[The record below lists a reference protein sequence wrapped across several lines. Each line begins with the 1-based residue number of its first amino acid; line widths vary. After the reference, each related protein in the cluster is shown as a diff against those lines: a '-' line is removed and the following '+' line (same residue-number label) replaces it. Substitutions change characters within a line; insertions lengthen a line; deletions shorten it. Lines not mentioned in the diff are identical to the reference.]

1 MNIFVSK
8 NYMVRKH
15 TMNDNFVNAL
25 ITWYLYNKRELP
37 WRETTNPYFIWIS
50 EVILQQTRV
59 AQGLPYYEKIIDEFP
74 TINLLAASS
83 EEKILKL
90 WQGLGYYSRAR
101 NMHTAAKQVMAEFNG
116 QFPNNYTELLLLKGV
131 GEYTAAAVASLAFN
145 EPVAVVDGN
154 VIRVISRYFGITE
167 PIDKPVV
174 LKKIKSLAQELLLKE
189 KPALYN
195 QAIMEFGALQCV
207 PANPQCGNCPVFW
220 HCQALKDKMV
230 NQIPAKQSK
239 TKVRERFFYYLIIKE
254 GKNVFLNKRPS
265 GDIWEGL
272 YDFPLIET
280 EKQIELHELMKNHSW
295 QLFFGDKSIHIKQ
308 ISSLVKHILSHQR
321 LNVHFI
327 NIEAGNLLTNYPDN
341 WIRINADTIHGIA
354 VPRLIDRYI
363 HSNDFNKLFADC
375 T

>member
-1 MNIFVSK
+1 MNYSEKVLEHFNNPRNVG
-8 NYMVRKH
+8 
-15 TMNDNFVNAL
+15 
-25 ITWYLYNKRELP
+25 EL
-37 WRETTNPYFIWIS
+37 
-50 EVILQQTRV
+50 
-59 AQGLPYYEKIIDEFP
+59 AD
-74 TINLLAASS
+74 AD
-83 EEKILKL
+83 
-90 WQGLGYYSRAR
+90 
-101 NMHTAAKQVMAEFNG
+101 
-116 QFPNNYTELLLLKGV
+116 GV
-131 GEYTAAAVASLAFN
+131 GTVGNAKCGDIMQVYIKVKDNVITDSSFKTFGCGAAVATSSMA
-145 EPVAVVDGN
+145 
-154 VIRVISRYFGITE
+154 TE
-167 PIDKPVV
+167 
-174 LKKIKSLAQELLLKE
+174 LIKGTI
-189 KPALYN
+189 PGMHN